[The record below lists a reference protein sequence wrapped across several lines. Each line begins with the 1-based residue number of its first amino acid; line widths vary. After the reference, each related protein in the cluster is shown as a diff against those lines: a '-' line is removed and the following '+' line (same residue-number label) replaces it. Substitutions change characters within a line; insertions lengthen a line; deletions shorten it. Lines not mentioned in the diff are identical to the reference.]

1 MKSGI
6 SLEIITLLTH
16 TPSFELVAMWECTK
30 LRNILSCIH
39 SLVFFFSVLTFPIK
53 VVYVVGLLKF
63 LCLKILTVGGKQ
75 RGRNTNSVSKHTVV
89 QT

>member
-1 MKSGI
+1 MYTQS
-6 SLEIITLLTH
+6 
-16 TPSFELVAMWECTK
+16 
-30 LRNILSCIH
+30 
-39 SLVFFFSVLTFPIK
+39 VFFFCVLTFPIK